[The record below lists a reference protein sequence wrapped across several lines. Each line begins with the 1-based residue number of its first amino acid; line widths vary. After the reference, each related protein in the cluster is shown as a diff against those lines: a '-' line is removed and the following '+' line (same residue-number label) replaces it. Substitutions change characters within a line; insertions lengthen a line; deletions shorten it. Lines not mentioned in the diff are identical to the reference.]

1 VITSRHDV
9 SDTGAVYGAI
19 VVASWL
25 VIGHRIVLAARELV
39 KVRRPVRREILA
51 AGHAS
56 ST

>member
-1 VITSRHDV
+1 M

-25 VIGHRIVLAARELV
+25 VIGHRIVLAASELV